1 MYSIAS
7 NEWTW
12 IFGIDHLGFY
22 GTKGVASINNYP
34 GGRYGQYMHLHA
46 SLNRLYIL
54 AGTGYIRESYGDKF
68 VMVLL
73 ELMFIGYLNDLWLYA
88 VPNSAT
94 STYVVPNSATST
106 NAVPN
111 SATSTTGSYWSTT
124 RIPTVVASTTYTIS
138 TASPSNI
145 TSLSSFLVFLGS
157 SSGIFTTSASTST
170 KRISQLSSTTSS
182 TPSSALSFSHILFT
196 TSNEAATW
204 SSTPTLS
211 STPMFIASPSS
222 IQLTLTSVLV
232 TPTISNEANE
242 ENLVQ
247 ITDTETAISTSVSD
261 VELIPSSSLTIVDYV
276 TVTNFV
282 SGSSPTSS
290 TAGSSSRPNLIGSLR
305 SYTNRNAYLVSAA
318 AVSCITVFF
327 AVVFHVAVKRIMK
340 TSGRRTV

>member
-1 MYSIAS
+1 
-7 NEWTW
+7 
-12 IFGIDHLGFY
+12 
-22 GTKGVASINNYP
+22 
-34 GGRYGQYMHLHA
+34 
-46 SLNRLYIL
+46 
-54 AGTGYIRESYGDKF
+54 
-68 VMVLL
+68 
-73 ELMFIGYLNDLWLYA
+73 
-88 VPNSAT
+88 
-94 STYVVPNSATST
+94 
-106 NAVPN
+106 
-111 SATSTTGSYWSTT
+111 
-124 RIPTVVASTTYTIS
+124 
-138 TASPSNI
+138 
-145 TSLSSFLVFLGS
+145 
-157 SSGIFTTSASTST
+157 
-170 KRISQLSSTTSS
+170 
-182 TPSSALSFSHILFT
+182 
-196 TSNEAATW
+196 
-204 SSTPTLS
+204 
-211 STPMFIASPSS
+211 MFIASPSS

-232 TPTISNEANE
+232 TPTILNEANE